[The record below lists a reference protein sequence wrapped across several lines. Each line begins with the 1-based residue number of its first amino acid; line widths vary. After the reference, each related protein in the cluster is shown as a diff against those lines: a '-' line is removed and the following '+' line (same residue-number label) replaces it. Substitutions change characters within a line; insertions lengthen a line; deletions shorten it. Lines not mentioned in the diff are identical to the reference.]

1 MLLFESNVTSYLN
14 KFRNKLRISSL
25 NINSLDK
32 RFADILFLLNGQLV
46 DVLVINETKLN
57 EKHDDSTFD
66 HPCFENYR
74 LDRQNSGG
82 GAVLVYV
89 KKKLNPSRVTFDD
102 HSEMISFIITIEKQ
116 LIGILACYRPPYT
129 ANETNFFSSL
139 NKQLNNFEDLKTS
152 EILIVGDLNFN
163 MDNFQHSSKLSDFN
177 SKCKM
182 TAIDVIL
189 SSSPASCLSSKS
201 FHFRVVI
208 IALYCQFLISNRLNT
223 NIVPFRLAA

>member
-1 MLLFESNVTSYLN
+1 
-14 KFRNKLRISSL
+14 
-25 NINSLDK
+25 
-32 RFADILFLLNGQLV
+32 LNGQLV

-89 KKKLNPSRVTFDD
+89 KKNLNPSRVTFDD

-116 LIGILACYRPPYT
+116 LIGILACYRPLYT

-177 SKCKM
+177 SNLGSQ
-182 TAIDVIL
+182 IRFL
-189 SSSPASCLSSKS
+189 SLLD
-201 FHFRVVI
+201 F
-208 IALYCQFLISNRLNT
+208 
-223 NIVPFRLAA
+223 